1 MRPFLPFDVEAR
13 ESGAERGR
21 AADNHGTVADPDTSV
36 GPERADP
43 EGVAN
48 RVFKD
53 KTTITRL
60 VADIES
66 SGIIERQP
74 DREDKRERSVFLT
87 EKGKEIMN
95 SATML
100 IQRVDACAEAGIDE
114 KDLLVC
120 KTVLR
125 RLHRN
130 LTDSSL

>member
-1 MRPFLPFDVEAR
+1 ML
-13 ESGAERGR
+13 S
-21 AADNHGTVADPDTSV
+21 
-36 GPERADP
+36 
-43 EGVAN
+43 EGGLQITMEQWPILIHLWDRNGQTQKELAN

-95 SATML
+95 MATML
-100 IQRVDACAEAGIDE
+100 IQRVDGCAEAGIDE
-114 KDLLVC
+114 KDLMIC

-130 LTDSSL
+130 LTESSL

>member
-1 MRPFLPFDVEAR
+1 MEQWPILIHLWDRNGQTQKEL
-13 ESGAERGR
+13 
-21 AADNHGTVADPDTSV
+21 
-36 GPERADP
+36 
-43 EGVAN
+43 AN

-100 IQRVDACAEAGIDE
+100 IQRVDATAEEGIDE

-130 LTDSSL
+130 LTDSGL